1 MEVKGRQQ
9 CHSTESS
16 SKASDS
22 NFQMDCTSVAE
33 IHLPL
38 LKTTENQSIFRQ
50 ELCFVFFEKKMG
62 NESPPHPSLFS
73 PHRLTIKPT
82 DVRNKR
88 SCFPP
93 PIYSNTLHPFENG
106 NTVVVIYFMGSPPTD
121 VGVIAPH
128 SFLE

>member
-1 MEVKGRQQ
+1 M
-9 CHSTESS
+9 HY
-16 SKASDS
+16 
-22 NFQMDCTSVAE
+22 
-33 IHLPL
+33 L
-38 LKTTENQSIFRQ
+38 LIKQFNVILYRSLRNGPNI
-50 ELCFVFFEKKMG
+50 K
-62 NESPPHPSLFS
+62 ESPPHPSLFS